1 MKPEPRTNNL
11 LVAVLGVL
19 LVTLQVPAPREGLLA
34 HRALD
39 LARVLD
45 QVLPQIV
52 FRGGLEITEVAEHVA
67 ELGLVEDLLAGGLAL
82 LVSVEAVL
90 VLETLAT
97 IVTPE
102 LLLVHVHVILV
113 FPLGFEHPGAPL
125 TLVAFSHYLQGLQAK
140 LTLASSSFSARS
152 KSLFLFSS
160 ISQVSSSKE
169 HAELFSEMGAQHFK
183 IL

>member
-1 MKPEPRTNNL
+1 M
-11 LVAVLGVL
+11 
-19 LVTLQVPAPREGLLA
+19 
-34 HRALD
+34 
-39 LARVLD
+39 LD

-82 LVSVEAVL
+82 LVPVEAVL

-125 TLVAFSHYLQGLQAK
+125 TLVAFSHYTRSPK
-140 LTLASSSFSARS
+140 LTLASSSFYARS
-152 KSLFLFSS
+152 KSLTLFSS
-160 ISQVSSSKE
+160 IS
-169 HAELFSEMGAQHFK
+169 
-183 IL
+183 

>member
-1 MKPEPRTNNL
+1 MKPELQTNNL

-125 TLVAFSHYLQGLQAK
+125 TLVAFSHYTGSPT
-140 LTLASSSFSARS
+140 LTLASSSFFARP

-183 IL
+183 DL